1 MKTPF
6 LIGRL
11 MFGGF
16 FLYNGINHIMNRK
29 KLAEYT
35 RAKNVPKA
43 EAAVVATGVVMLAGG
58 ASVVLGIKPKLG
70 TLAILGFL
78 GGVSP
83 IMHNFWSAEDPNQ
96 RQADMVH
103 FAKNLAMV
111 GAALALMGVEEPWPI
126 SVPVAQPSVRKQLAG
141 AWKGNAAA

>member
-1 MKTPF
+1 MKAPF

-16 FLYNGINHIMNRK
+16 FLYNGINHIVNRK
-29 KLAEYT
+29 QLAEYT

-43 EAAVVATGVVMLAGG
+43 EVAVVATGVMMLAGG
-58 ASVVLGIKPKLG
+58 ASVALGIKPKLG

-83 IMHNFWSAEDPNQ
+83 IMHDFWRAEDPNQ
-96 RQADMVH
+96 RQADLIH

-111 GAALALMGVEEPWPI
+111 GASLALMGINEPWPV
-126 SVPVAQPSVRKQLAG
+126 SVPVAQPGIRKQLEN
-141 AWKGNAAA
+141 AWKGHAAA

>member
-1 MKTPF
+1 MKVPF

-16 FLYNGINHIMNRK
+16 FAYNGINHLVNRK
-29 KLAEYT
+29 QLAEYT
-35 RAKNVPKA
+35 RDKNVPMA
-43 EAAVVATGVVMLAGG
+43 EAAVVASGVMMLAGG

-78 GGVSP
+78 GSVSP
-83 IMHNFWSAEDPNQ
+83 IMHDFWRAEDPNQ
-96 RQADMVH
+96 RQADMIH

-111 GAALALMGVEEPWPI
+111 GASLALMGVEEPWPV
-126 SVPVAQPSVRKQLAG
+126 SVPVAQPSVRRQLEN
-141 AWKGNAAA
+141 AWKGSAAA